1 MSPSH
6 HWLASW
12 SRVSSVGVKSV
23 SQVHTAY
30 VSISSFQKSSR
41 GTCVYVRSAVIQV
54 TKFPLVSFQVS
65 ILWTRLM
72 RNKPLKADSADSHF
86 QKQTQIF
93 DNREKTICLWTIY
106 RVWLQK
112 KHERYNSGFETNL
125 LNCKTWEC
133 GSFWEEALRQSYDL
147 WLQWREREKERERK
161 REGGQIQ
168 LTALVNMWGGVAGWE
183 WWKWITTL
191 WKIRFLPIISE
202 CNYKRRTEN
211 PFPQQAPSL

>member
-1 MSPSH
+1 MS
-6 HWLASW
+6 A
-12 SRVSSVGVKSV
+12 
-23 SQVHTAY
+23 
-30 VSISSFQKSSR
+30 
-41 GTCVYVRSAVIQV
+41 
-54 TKFPLVSFQVS
+54 FPLSKNPLGAHVCMYVQQSFRSQNSYWLVFRFPYYEPVSWETNLWRL
-65 ILWTRLM
+65 ILPTHTSRSKL
-72 RNKPLKADSADSHF
+72 RSLIIEKKLFVCEQYIESAY
-86 QKQTQIF
+86 K
-93 DNREKTICLWTIY
+93 
-106 RVWLQK
+106 K